1 MAYPPVVVAKPSRL
15 VGAVRARLHAP
26 GIPADIAD
34 AVLGRYGSRLERRPS
49 NLSMSWRNRLVV
61 AETSAGTK
69 VIKQYRETSNLDS
82 IAHEHSI
89 LSHLETAAFPAVRL
103 DRADGDATIVEVDG
117 ALFAVFDY
125 EPGRSLT
132 ACFLSTRTRRR
143 LLGEAGATLGRLHSA
158 LDGFV
163 ASGRHHLGCDPGTGR
178 RERDL
183 TWHRETLARLESV
196 ESTDGAEH
204 GNIEWLRSRAGYISD
219 SLTHLDDLL
228 SRVDLPMSII
238 HGDYGTHNLLFRRD
252 GTAVVH
258 DFELSRYDWRL
269 LDLVITFG
277 RVAPRNQAA
286 FVSGYRTTRVLSPVE
301 FAVLPVLWRF
311 HLLSGAIRSW
321 ERFSELGGAERLVTA
336 RGRVAAVEAGP
347 DHALAPGS

>member
-1 MAYPPVVVAKPSRL
+1 
-15 VGAVRARLHAP
+15 
-26 GIPADIAD
+26 
-34 AVLGRYGSRLERRPS
+34 
-49 NLSMSWRNRLVV
+49 MSWRNRLVV
-61 AETSAGTK
+61 AETSTGTK

-89 LSHLETAAFPAVRL
+89 LSHLESCAFPAVRL
-103 DRADGDATIVEVDG
+103 DRADDETTIVEVDG
-117 ALFAVFDY
+117 ALFAVFEY

-143 LLGEAGATLGRLHSA
+143 LLGEAGATLGRLHSV

-183 TWHRETLARLESV
+183 AWHLETLTRLESA
-196 ESTDGAEH
+196 ESAGGAEQ
-204 GNIEWLRSRAGYISD
+204 GELGWLRSRADYIAD
-219 SLTHLDDLL
+219 SLSHLDEQLG
-228 SRVDLPMSII
+228 RVDLPMSII
-238 HGDYGTHNLLFRRD
+238 HGDYGTHNLLFRSD

-277 RVAPRNQAA
+277 RVAPPNQAA
-286 FVSGYRTTRVLSPVE
+286 FVAGYRTTRPLPSEE

-311 HLLSGAIRSW
+311 HLLSGAVRSW

-336 RGRVAAVEAGP
+336 RRRVAAAEAGP
-347 DHALAPGS
+347 DQALAPGS